1 MAPKRLQPHV
11 DQIQNIIQAM
21 DAADECTTGELKA
34 IAEELNLA
42 IANPKQG
49 TPVETIIDQL
59 EQELIKFSDKHPAL
73 AEAIQQ
79 LLDGLKNIGV

>member
-1 MAPKRLQPHV
+1 MSPKHLQPHV
-11 DQIQNIIQAM
+11 ENIETIIHAM
-21 DAADECTTGELKA
+21 DAADECTTAELKA

-42 IANPKQG
+42 IANPNQG
-49 TPVETIIDQL
+49 TPVETIIDEL
-59 EQELIKFSDKHPAL
+59 EQELIRFSDKHPAL